1 MPRRRTQTAEQT
13 VENTENTV
21 NVTDNTVEA
30 ETAAQPAQ
38 EETIADAAG
47 ETAHDTA
54 EEVNVAAEGQD
65 HQPSFTAV
73 IRGRSYESGV
83 FATADVKVGDL
94 LTIRNV
100 KIEQDDY
107 GLTVTMPRTKMSG
120 DNGYKDSVYFADKGM
135 KERFDQAVVQA
146 CHEYFRMGEETV
158 HTAQEEQGEDDGMEE
173 ESGMNMGM

>member
-1 MPRRRTQTAEQT
+1 MPRRRTQTAEPA

-21 NVTDNTVEA
+21 NVADNTVGA
-30 ETAAQPAQ
+30 ETAAQEGAA
-38 EETIADAAG
+38 ADTAG
-47 ETAHDTA
+47 ETAHDAA

-65 HQPSFTAV
+65 HQPSFTAI

-100 KIEQDDY
+100 KIKQDDY

>member
-1 MPRRRTQTAEQT
+1 MPRRRTQTAEPA

-21 NVTDNTVEA
+21 NVADNTVGA
-30 ETAAQPAQ
+30 ETAAQEGAA
-38 EETIADAAG
+38 ADTAG
-47 ETAHDTA
+47 ETAHDAA

-65 HQPSFTAV
+65 HQPSFTAI

-100 KIEQDDY
+100 KIKQDDY

-158 HTAQEEQGEDDGMEE
+158 QEEQGEDDGMEE

>member
-13 VENTENTV
+13 AENAENTV
-21 NVTDNTVEA
+21 NM
-30 ETAAQPAQ
+30 
-38 EETIADAAG
+38 
-47 ETAHDTA
+47 
-54 EEVNVAAEGQD
+54 AAEGQD

-73 IRGRSYESGV
+73 IKGRSYESGV

-100 KIEQDDY
+100 KIKQDDY

-120 DNGYKDSVYFADKGM
+120 DAGYKDSVYFADKGV
-135 KERFDQAVVQA
+135 KEKFDQAVVQA
-146 CHEYFRMGEETV
+146 CHEYFHMGEDV
-158 HTAQEEQGEDDGMEE
+158 QEEQDEDDGMEE